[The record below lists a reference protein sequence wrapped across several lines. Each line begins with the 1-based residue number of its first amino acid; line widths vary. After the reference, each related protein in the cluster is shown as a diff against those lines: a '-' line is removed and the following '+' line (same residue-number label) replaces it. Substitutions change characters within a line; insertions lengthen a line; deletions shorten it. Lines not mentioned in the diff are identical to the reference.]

1 MPSPEASRL
10 KKNENLLPSVAAL
23 AQAKPAPVHNALHP
37 LRSPGCA
44 NEFFSV
50 VALYLYPIND
60 RVNAQ
65 FEPRPSCIWGGGL
78 GLWPHHAGLARL
90 QRLPLRYIVYAAAA
104 ALILGGAAIQFR
116 RTAKTGAVVLVATY
130 LVFVLL
136 CVSPI
141 VAAPQIYN
149 SWGNFFEQFSL
160 VTGAA
165 IVYARLSSACSPVTL
180 NRISRIL
187 LGICAASFALEQ
199 AIYLDATTH
208 LVPKW
213 IPPSQMFWAVAT
225 TVWFAL
231 AAVALLTNR
240 MALLASRL
248 LTMMVVSFGLL
259 VWVPLLLSA
268 PHNHTN
274 WRLAERHGFSLIS
287 SASIGSMI
295 IAHDNVRCAGSRELV
310 HSRHSPD

>member
-1 MPSPEASRL
+1 MIASTPSS
-10 KKNENLLPSVAAL
+10 NLGRHVFGVAAL
-23 AQAKPAPVHNALHP
+23 AFGLITLAWHD
-37 LRSPGCA
+37 
-44 NEFFSV
+44 
-50 VALYLYPIND
+50 YND
-60 RVNAQ
+60 FHQ
-65 FEPRPSCIWGGGL
+65 
-78 GLWPHHAGLARL
+78 
-90 QRLPLRYIVYAAAA
+90 LRYIVYAAAA

-149 SWGNFFEQFSL
+149 SWVNFFEQFSL

-274 WRLAERHGFSLIS
+274 WSENAETFEIGGAAWILADLLGEYRLNDHRP
-287 SASIGSMI
+287 
-295 IAHDNVRCAGSRELV
+295 R
-310 HSRHSPD
+310 